1 MKFKKDHLHHHQQH
15 QHHLHHEQHHQHLM
29 IPGAG
34 LRGTSVCFRSKS
46 SPSTCAGSSQGFETH
61 SPRWWM
67 SRMIL
72 FYKLNLKGSKAI
84 FLSAQSFYWPQ
95 TKRSLNRQF
104 SPKSP
109 KVGKNR
115 VTLAVKLEINGFQP
129 ICLPLCGGRSFSP
142 LSAQLF
148 CPAGS
153 EAGIR
158 G

>member
-1 MKFKKDHLHHHQQH
+1 MLKFD
-15 QHHLHHEQHHQHLM
+15 
-29 IPGAG
+29 AG
-34 LRGTSVCFRSKS
+34 INSGLGNRKV
-46 SPSTCAGSSQGFETH
+46 
-61 SPRWWM
+61 
-67 SRMIL
+67 
-72 FYKLNLKGSKAI
+72 KGEVRRF